1 MLDVRGFARIANDP
15 YLMNVGSTVKVTFS
29 IVTEEKRKIRDTEDV
44 VKTPHY
50 VLVEAWGTAAEFL
63 HENALRGDL
72 IYIDGHLK
80 EEEREINGVLCKRH
94 FIRLNN
100 FRVFEN

>member
-15 YLMNVGSTVKVTFS
+15 YLHNVGNTVKVTFS
-29 IVTEEKRKIRDTEDV
+29 IVTEEKRKIKDSEDV
-44 VKTPHY
+44 VKTPY
-50 VLVEAWGTAAEFL
+50 FTKIEAWDSAAKFL

-72 IYIDGHLK
+72 IYIEGYLK
-80 EEEREINGVLCKRH
+80 EEEREINGVICKQH
-94 FIRLNN
+94 FIRLNS

>member
-15 YLMNVGSTVKVTFS
+15 YLHNVGNTVKVTFS
-29 IVTEEKRKIRDTEDV
+29 VVTEEKRKIRDGEEV
-44 VKTPHY
+44 IKTPHFTK
-50 VLVEAWGTAAEFL
+50 VTAWDSAAKFL

-80 EEEREINGVLCKRH
+80 EEEREINGVVSKEQY
-94 FIRLNN
+94 IRLNS